1 MRKGKDNLG
10 VGQSKLMY
18 KARGGGGGTPKYKG
32 QGCSSG
38 NFK

>member
-10 VGQSKLMY
+10 VGESKLMY
-18 KARGGGGGTPKYKG
+18 KARGGGTPKYKG